1 MKRLL
6 SFFLAVTTAAA
17 AGAQVLSVEGPR
29 TRVPQYGRADFS
41 IVLQGTWNNP
51 YLQEE
56 VTLDMVLT
64 APSGKTLT
72 LPCFFVEGKSG
83 AESRWAARFTPQE
96 QGRYSYV
103 FRYAEHGRPVS
114 ESPQGGFEAGKPA
127 GHGILHPRD
136 NWTLAFDDG
145 TPFRGVAENICW
157 ESRDSDDSKF
167 FSDLH
172 EQANRY
178 NYDVMLPQFAG
189 AGGNFC
195 RMWMCS
201 WNFPIDRHDR
211 FNNRRYQPSDEYFN
225 PSATARLDHTV
236 ELAESLGV
244 YIMLCMGPGD
254 ARTNHSFFVSPEAKA
269 RHRNY
274 LRYIVARWGYSPAI
288 GMWEFFN
295 EIDNIQF
302 RDQRNPIPAADI
314 VAWHAEMASYLK
326 SIDPF
331 GHLVTTSISHRDL
344 AGLNDVKDMD
354 INQKHIY
361 RATSSMPE
369 TIVRYEQAHGKP
381 YVIGEFSFEWDWSKN
396 FDDFGEDMDLDF
408 KRGLWYGLFSPT
420 PITPMSWWWEYFEN
434 RGMVP
439 YFRNVR
445 YVNDRMLKY
454 GKGAFEPVEVQADGA
469 EAFAVRCGGRM
480 YVYAYNPSSRPV
492 SALRIPMAGAMR
504 IAPKVVPFDFG
515 KARFR
520 GGKRMAPANGVLTI
534 PVDLA
539 PRSEV
544 LFELKDC
551 Q

>member
-172 EQANRY
+172 EQADRY

-236 ELAESLGV
+236 ELAESLGKIDQPWTFV
-244 YIMLCMGPGD
+244 LSTHMPALPPILIRAMICADKEGFEAVAVESEGKLRDFPLLLRTD
-254 ARTNHSFFVSPEAKA
+254 QARYDME
-269 RHRNY
+269 
-274 LRYIVARWGYSPAI
+274 
-288 GMWEFFN
+288 
-295 EIDNIQF
+295 
-302 RDQRNPIPAADI
+302 
-314 VAWHAEMASYLK
+314 
-326 SIDPF
+326 
-331 GHLVTTSISHRDL
+331 L
-344 AGLNDVKDMD
+344 A
-354 INQKHIY
+354 
-361 RATSSMPE
+361 
-369 TIVRYEQAHGKP
+369 
-381 YVIGEFSFEWDWSKN
+381 SKN
-396 FDDFGEDMDLDF
+396 GVQ
-408 KRGLWYGLFSPT
+408 SAAQA
-420 PITPMSWWWEYFEN
+420 
-434 RGMVP
+434 
-439 YFRNVR
+439 
-445 YVNDRMLKY
+445 LKH
-454 GKGAFEPVEVQADGA
+454 
-469 EAFAVRCGGRM
+469 
-480 YVYAYNPSSRPV
+480 RPV
-492 SALRIPMAGAMR
+492 RIIR
-504 IAPKVVPFDFG
+504 
-515 KARFR
+515 
-520 GGKRMAPANGVLTI
+520 LE
-534 PVDLA
+534 DLEGHQ
-539 PRSEV
+539 R
-544 LFELKDC
+544 
-551 Q
+551 